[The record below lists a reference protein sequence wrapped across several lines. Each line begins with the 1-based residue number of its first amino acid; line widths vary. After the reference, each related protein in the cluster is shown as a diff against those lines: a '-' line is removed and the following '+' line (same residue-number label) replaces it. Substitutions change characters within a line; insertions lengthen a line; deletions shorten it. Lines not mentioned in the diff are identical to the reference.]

1 MVAINPV
8 IILIRTL
15 FLFNVYQNEKRTT
28 ENTENNIPATTVMTS
43 NKFENTIANPITR
56 SQKIIIHIFIAFTF
70 C

>member
-1 MVAINPV
+1 MVAISPV

-28 ENTENNIPATTVMTS
+28 EKTENNIPATTVMTS

-56 SQKIIIHIFIAFTF
+56 NQKIIIHIFIAFTF